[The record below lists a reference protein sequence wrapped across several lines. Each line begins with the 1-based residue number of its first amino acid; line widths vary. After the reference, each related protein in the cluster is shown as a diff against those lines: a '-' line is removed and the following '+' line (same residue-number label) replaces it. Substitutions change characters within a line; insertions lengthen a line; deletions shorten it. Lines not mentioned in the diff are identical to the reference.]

1 MTDQAMSSPASPS
14 GARLRF
20 RELGGVIGDYAT
32 GPHNAI
38 TDVPGVEVGHCTVRW
53 GDGSEVDGQGP
64 ARSGVTA
71 IWPQRD
77 LLRNPVAAGFFA
89 LAGTGEMT
97 ARSEM
102 EELGRINTPIVLTNT
117 MSVGLAYDAVCR
129 YLVQHD
135 AGVGAADG
143 VLIPVVAE
151 CDDEYLHDVRG
162 FHVAREHVDA
172 ALDAATGGPVD
183 EGCVGSGTGMI
194 CFGFKGGIGTSSRR
208 IPQPQLHAQ
217 AAPDEDD
224 EAAWHALP
232 EANSD
237 AWTVGVLVMTN
248 FGRRSRLTI
257 AGVPVGRHLPWGSE
271 VPAAAPP
278 DQPQPQPHESH
289 GGERVDGS
297 CIVIVATD
305 APLDGR
311 QLARLAK
318 RASLGLGRTG
328 SAGENGSGEILMA
341 FSTTYRPQQGAGVS
355 TQQVIEGESINDLFA
370 AAVDATE
377 EAVLNSLCMAE
388 TTIGRAGRTIHA
400 LPLDRVRDLL
410 AAHGRIGEVG

>member
-1 MTDQAMSSPASPS
+1 MTDQAASTSAPASGS
-14 GARLRF
+14 RVRF
-20 RELGGVIGDYAT
+20 RDLGVAIGEYAT

-38 TDVPGVEVGHCTVRW
+38 TDVPGVEVGHRTVRW
-53 GDGSEVDGQGP
+53 GDGNEVDGQGP
-64 ARSGVTA
+64 SRSGVTA

-97 ARSEM
+97 ARIEM

-129 YLVQHD
+129 YLVEHD

-162 FHVAREHVDA
+162 FHVTREHVYE
-172 ALDAATGGPVD
+172 ALDAATGGPVA

-194 CFGFKGGIGTSSRR
+194 CFGFKGGIGSSSRR
-208 IPQPQLHAQ
+208 VPQVLPQPTAVGG
-217 AAPDEDD
+217 ADEDD
-224 EAAWHALP
+224 EAAWHAMP
-232 EANSD
+232 AANPD

-248 FGRRSRLTI
+248 FGRRTRLTI
-257 AGVPVGRHLPWGSE
+257 AGVPVGRYLPWGSE
-271 VPAAAPP
+271 AAV
-278 DQPQPQPHESH
+278 QPQPQPHESH

-355 TQQVIEGESINDLFA
+355 TQHLIEGESINDLFA
-370 AAVDATE
+370 AAIDATE

-388 TTIGRAGRTIHA
+388 TTVGRAGRTIHA
-400 LPLDRVRDLL
+400 LPLERLRELL
-410 AAHGRIGEVG
+410 AQHGRGNDVSG